1 MESLTLLVSRWVCRA
16 QVDTACPGRVWGEGL
31 RPALPAKAAPLP
43 VLGCIRGAAG
53 AVDLQK
59 PLASQLRGGK
69 QPVLGLMRAQD
80 TLSCQSEKPSA
91 GPWLARAVREQAARA
106 PSLAWKLSVQR
117 ALPVFPGVN
126 ASGLAHPV
134 SSSSLQP
141 PSSRTSLPRSAAG
154 PPPHQGAPPALCPWS
169 TPAACVQTLPGS
181 GAAPG
186 SPTPLHWPEGLPAGS
201 AAGMFGNS
209 SFPGHQCPVFDVRDV
224 GTAS

>member
-1 MESLTLLVSRWVCRA
+1 MGVQS
-16 QVDTACPGRVWGEGL
+16 PGGHGVPGGWWGEGP

-43 VLGCIRGAAG
+43 VLGCIQGAAG

-80 TLSCQSEKPSA
+80 TLSCRSEKPSA

-126 ASGLAHPV
+126 TSSLAHPV
-134 SSSSLQP
+134 SSSSLWP

-154 PPPHQGAPPALCPWS
+154 PPPHQGAPPALP
-169 TPAACVQTLPGS
+169 PGAPLLPVCRLCWGPEPLL
-181 GAAPG
+181 GAPHPCTGRRVSLQGQQQERLGTAV
-186 SPTPLHWPEGLPAGS
+186 SR
-201 AAGMFGNS
+201 
-209 SFPGHQCPVFDVRDV
+209 GHRCPVFDIRDV